1 MNAHAVETKVP
12 AAGHQPP
19 AAGHNPPAAEQ
30 HLSSEAPT
38 SKQDDLIGKV
48 ATVAVI
54 GLGVALIEV
63 ELIPGLILGA
73 AAAFLPNL
81 MPKLGGSLRPAMKST
96 VRASYKF
103 AQKTR
108 EAFAEASEQVQDMV
122 AEAKLE
128 QEPAAQPVVDGAR
141 RAAARKA

>member
-1 MNAHAVETKVP
+1 MNEHAAESK
-12 AAGHQPP
+12 G
-19 AAGHNPPAAEQ
+19 PAAETNGAGA
-30 HLSSEAPT
+30 LT
-38 SKQDDLIGKV
+38 LSKQDDLMGKV

-63 ELIPGLILGA
+63 ELIPGLIIGA

-81 MPKLGGSLRPAMKST
+81 LPSLRPAMKST
-96 VRASYKF
+96 VRAGYKV

-122 AEAKLE
+122 AEAKME
-128 QEPAAQPVVDGAR
+128 EAPAEAPVST
-141 RAAARKA
+141 ARKRTVAHAEKV

>member
-1 MNAHAVETKVP
+1 MNAHAVESKVP
-12 AAGHQPP
+12 AAGHQ
-19 AAGHNPPAAEQ
+19 PPAAEQ

-38 SKQDDLIGKV
+38 TKQDDLIGKV

-81 MPKLGGSLRPAMKST
+81 MPSLRPAMKST

-108 EAFAEASEQVQDMV
+108 EVFAEASEQVQDMV

-128 QEPAAQPVVDGAR
+128 QEPAAQAAVDGAR
-141 RAAARKA
+141 KPAAAARKASA

>member
-1 MNAHAVETKVP
+1 MNAHAVEAKVP
-12 AAGHQPP
+12 ADSHSAPAG
-19 AAGHNPPAAEQ
+19 EQ
-30 HLSSEAPT
+30 HLALETPT
-38 SKQDDLIGKV
+38 TKQDDLLGKV

-54 GLGVALIEV
+54 GIGVALIEV

-81 MPKLGGSLRPAMKST
+81 MPKLGESLRPAMKST

-108 EAFAEASEQVQDMV
+108 EVFAEASEQMQDMV
-122 AEAKLE
+122 AEAKVE
-128 QEPAAQPVVDGAR
+128 QEPAAQPAANGAR
-141 RAAARKA
+141 KHAPAAAKA

>member
-1 MNAHAVETKVP
+1 MNA
-12 AAGHQPP
+12 Q
-19 AAGHNPPAAEQ
+19 AAESKMQ
-30 HLSSEAPT
+30 AAETNGTGELTVA
-38 SKQDDLIGKV
+38 KQDDLIGKV

-63 ELIPGLILGA
+63 ELIPGLIIGA

-81 MPKLGGSLRPAMKST
+81 MPKLGESLRPAMKST
-96 VRASYKF
+96 VRAGYKF

-122 AEAKLE
+122 AEAKVE
-128 QEPAAQPVVDGAR
+128 HEPTPEPVASETRKRATVHAA
-141 RAAARKA
+141 KA

>member
-1 MNAHAVETKVP
+1 MNAHAVEAKVP
-12 AAGHQPP
+12 ADSHTA
-19 AAGHNPPAAEQ
+19 PAAEH
-30 HLSSEAPT
+30 HLAVETPST
-38 SKQDDLIGKV
+38 KQDDLLGKV

-54 GLGVALIEV
+54 GIGVALIEV

-81 MPKLGGSLRPAMKST
+81 MPKLGESLRPAMKST

-108 EAFAEASEQVQDMV
+108 EVFAEASEQMQDMV
-122 AEAKLE
+122 AEAKVE
-128 QEPAAQPVVDGAR
+128 QEPAAQPVANGAR
-141 RAAARKA
+141 KPAHAASKA

>member
-1 MNAHAVETKVP
+1 MNAHAVDAKIP
-12 AAGHQPP
+12 ADGNN
-19 AAGHNPPAAEQ
+19 AAPAEQ
-30 HLSSEAPT
+30 HLTVETPT
-38 SKQDDLIGKV
+38 SKHDDLIGKV

-54 GLGVALIEV
+54 GIGVALIEV

-73 AAAFLPNL
+73 AAAFLPNF
-81 MPKLGGSLRPAMKST
+81 MPKLGEGLRPAMKST

-108 EAFAEASEQVQDMV
+108 EVFAEASEQMQDMV

-128 QEPAAQPVVDGAR
+128 QQPAAQPVAEEV
-141 RAAARKA
+141 RKPVATKKNATASA